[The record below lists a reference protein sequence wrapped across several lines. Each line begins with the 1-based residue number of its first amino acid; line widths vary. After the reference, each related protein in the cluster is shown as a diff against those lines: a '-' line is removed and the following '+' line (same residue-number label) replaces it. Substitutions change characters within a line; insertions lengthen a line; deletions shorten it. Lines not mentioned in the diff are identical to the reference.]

1 MIGTITKDDIMN
13 KLGEYVELEDK
24 KELDKLL
31 FYIYSKSWIKLNILK
46 THYYIRYYIIMENLF
61 TQREITQLLVVEDE
75 YKTLTH
81 NESINKLNSIAKLNK
96 WSQRVA
102 LDKAIGE
109 WEWCNDNKTVIKLI
123 KSLLYINEFK
133 TEGLKEI

>member
-1 MIGTITKDDIMN
+1 
-13 KLGEYVELEDK
+13 
-24 KELDKLL
+24 
-31 FYIYSKSWIKLNILK
+31 
-46 THYYIRYYIIMENLF
+46 MENLF

-133 TEGLKEI
+133 TEGLKGATVKEVFENQCGLFSFNDIAYKPSFLDVRADNIFYSYRWFKFLNKEVVV